1 MNFLAKVAK
10 ARLARAEVQIVVY
23 TDGGCCMK
31 KGKVGAYAWKALYD
45 NGGYRARSDAMFGT
59 TVNRMELAAII
70 SALETLPIGV
80 PYLIKSDS
88 AYCVN
93 GLSGWLQVWS
103 RNGWFTSAG
112 EPVKNQ
118 DLWERLVDLLRVQDV
133 RFEHVRG
140 HSGDPYNDAV
150 DHMCTC
156 AMASALERQAA
167 GENVPIDDW
176 GGS

>member
-1 MNFLAKVAK
+1 MNFLAKVAQ
-10 ARLARAEVQIVVY
+10 ARLARADVQVVVY
-23 TDGGCCMK
+23 TDGGCNMK
-31 KGKVGAYAWKALYD
+31 KGKVGAYAWKALHP
-45 NGGYRARSDAMFGT
+45 NGGSRSRVDAVFGT
-59 TVNRMELAAII
+59 TVNRMELSAII
-70 SALETLPIGV
+70 SALETLPVGV

-93 GLSGWLQVWS
+93 GLSGWLQVWC

-118 DLWERLVDLLRVQDV
+118 DLWERLVELLQVQDV

-140 HSGDPYNDAV
+140 HSGDPHNDAV

-156 AMASALERQAA
+156 AMVSALARQAA
-167 GENVPIDDW
+167 GENVPFDSW
-176 GGS
+176 GAP

>member
-31 KGKVGAYAWKALYD
+31 KGKVGAYAWKALYTT
-45 NGGYRARSDAMFGT
+45 AAPVALDAMFGT
-59 TVNRMELAAII
+59 TVNRMELSAII
-70 SALETLPIGV
+70 SALETLPVGV

-93 GLSGWLQVWS
+93 GLNGWLQVWS
-103 RNGWFTSAG
+103 RNGWFTAAG
-112 EPVKNQ
+112 EAVKNQ
-118 DLWERLVDLLRVQDV
+118 DLWERLVELLKFQDV
-133 RFEHVRG
+133 RFERVRG
-140 HSGDPYNDAV
+140 HSGDPHNDAV

-156 AMASALERQAA
+156 AMVDALARQAA
-167 GENVPIDDW
+167 GEVVPIDDW
-176 GGS
+176 GAP